1 MISIQKTFHECSG
14 NYLLLLFKISTRW
27 FLLCSCPFIK
37 SFKRNNTFLSLFEN
51 CLVWCWAH
59 ILCLTHFLLFFLL
72 CVFLKALNQSK
83 SINQYVNCLKRP
95 NEQTLPFVEE
105 MSHSSQRPDKNTLT
119 VFAELLVLSFTVR
132 FVCTFCQIII
142 QQLCPVHV
150 MF

>member
-1 MISIQKTFHECSG
+1 METIYCC
-14 NYLLLLFKISTRW
+14 YLRSVQGGFYFALA
-27 FLLCSCPFIK
+27 P
-37 SFKRNNTFLSLFEN
+37 SLNPLKE
-51 CLVWCWAH
+51 
-59 ILCLTHFLLFFLL
+59 ITHFCHCLKIAWSGAGLIYSALHISCSFFLL